1 MRKNQNLRIAVDFD
15 GVLFDHVP
23 YLLRGFRDAHG
34 IDLED
39 EGLRYW
45 DFFQYRA
52 VREKNLTWNCVRS
65 ILTAID
71 TDAAIH
77 ERPPRDPNAKHVMR
91 HWAEAGHAVNVVTAR
106 GEEARATTEAFLARH
121 EIPHHALVMGASRK
135 TGWDVLVDDAPHN
148 VLMAAADGG
157 LALLMD
163 HPYNRDVP
171 TRRNPL
177 RVRDWLDV
185 ERAVQMTEVA
195 A

>member
-1 MRKNQNLRIAVDFD
+1 MKIAVDFD

-34 IDLED
+34 IDLQE
-39 EGLRYW
+39 EGLRFW

-52 VREKNLTWNCVRS
+52 VREKNLTWQCVS
-65 ILTAID
+65 TVLKAID

-77 ERPPRDPNAKHVMR
+77 MLPPRDLHARAVMQR
-91 HWAEAGHAVNVVTAR
+91 WMDDGHEVNVVTAR
-106 GEEARATTEAFLARH
+106 TEDARETTELFLRRN
-121 EIPHHALVMGASRK
+121 EIPHDRLVMSASRK
-135 TGWDVLVDDAPHN
+135 TGYDVLVDDAPHN

-171 TRRNPL
+171 TKRNPL
-177 RVRDWLDV
+177 RVRDWREV
-185 ERAVQMTEVA
+185 GQAVALTVA
-195 A
+195 